1 MSTQKNGMQKKY
13 SFTAS
18 WKPKYRLDT
27 LTNVFEYG
35 IIPLQKIMTRGWGN
49 MSQKSLTV
57 GDVMKIKDY
66 LERIKNTANDEEKAT
81 IDELVEKL
89 EQMEARS

>member
-1 MSTQKNGMQKKY
+1 M
-13 SFTAS
+13 
-18 WKPKYRLDT
+18 
-27 LTNVFEYG
+27 
-35 IIPLQKIMTRGWGN
+35 IRGVYN

-66 LERIKNTANDEEKAT
+66 LEQIKTAVNDDEKAV
-81 IDELVEKL
+81 INELIEKL

>member
-1 MSTQKNGMQKKY
+1 
-13 SFTAS
+13 
-18 WKPKYRLDT
+18 
-27 LTNVFEYG
+27 
-35 IIPLQKIMTRGWGN
+35 

-57 GDVMKIKDY
+57 GDVIKIKDY
-66 LERIKNTANDEEKAT
+66 LEQIKNTVNDDEKAT

>member
-1 MSTQKNGMQKKY
+1 
-13 SFTAS
+13 
-18 WKPKYRLDT
+18 
-27 LTNVFEYG
+27 
-35 IIPLQKIMTRGWGN
+35 

-66 LERIKNTANDEEKAT
+66 LERIKSTANDDEKAT

-89 EQMEARS
+89 EQMEARSHI

>member
-1 MSTQKNGMQKKY
+1 M
-13 SFTAS
+13 
-18 WKPKYRLDT
+18 PK
-27 LTNVFEYG
+27 VA
-35 IIPLQKIMTRGWGN
+35 
-49 MSQKSLTV
+49 LTV

-66 LERIKNTANDEEKAT
+66 LERIKSTANDDEKAT